1 MYIILFILLTDK
13 IIYNIIQ
20 LIQIIQKGQWWKLK
34 ITLKGK
40 ENVYEQIVNEYKR
53 FISLN
58 VLRLDDKLPS
68 CRELAKEL
76 GINPNTVAK
85 AYNVLESEGY
95 IKILPKKGVYV
106 VYSMEV
112 IDNDDEIVNFF
123 KQLKKEKVDYLKIK
137 KILDDV
143 YGGEDND

>member
-1 MYIILFILLTDK
+1 MK
-13 IIYNIIQ
+13 IA
-20 LIQIIQKGQWWKLK
+20 
-34 ITLKGK
+34 LKGK

-58 VLRLDDKLPS
+58 ILHFDDKLPS

-76 GINPNTVAK
+76 GINPNTVSK
-85 AYNVLESEGY
+85 AYTVLEADGY

-106 VYSMEV
+106 NYQEEKLD
-112 IDNDDEIVNFF
+112 IKKLEIEEFF
-123 KQLKKEKVDYLKIK
+123 KHLKEERVSLKEIK
-137 KILDDV
+137 EILDDV

>member
-1 MYIILFILLTDK
+1 M
-13 IIYNIIQ
+13 
-20 LIQIIQKGQWWKLK
+20 K

-76 GINPNTVAK
+76 GINPNTVSK
-85 AYNVLESEGY
+85 AYTVLENEGY

-106 VYSMEV
+106 NYQGEK
-112 IDNDDEIVNFF
+112 IDNKKLEITEFF
-123 KQLKKEKVDYLKIK
+123 KHLKEENICLKEITE
-137 KILDDV
+137 ILEDV